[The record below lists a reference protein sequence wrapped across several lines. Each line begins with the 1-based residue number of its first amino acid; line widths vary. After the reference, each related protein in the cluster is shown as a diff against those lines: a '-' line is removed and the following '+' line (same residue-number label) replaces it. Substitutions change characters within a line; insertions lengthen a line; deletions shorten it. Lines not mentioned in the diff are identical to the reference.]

1 MWRCWG
7 AGWKRKMSRKIMCKG
22 KMSRKIMCKGKMSK
36 GKNCRKKRSIRIIR
50 REKK

>member
-1 MWRCWG
+1 MYVEMLGGRVEEE
-7 AGWKRKMSRKIMCKG
+7 
-22 KMSRKIMCKGKMSK
+22 MSRKIMCKGKMSK